1 MAVSRET
8 SAEIRKGLGD
18 IWLVGLGL
26 IPLGLAGTAC
36 YMVLVNWVF

>member
-1 MAVSRET
+1 VAVSRET

-26 IPLGLAGTAC
+26 IPLLAGTAC